1 MTFSTHTAWWKGGSV
16 ISEARSLG
24 SSLGTLILEG
34 MGCRHPTA
42 LRPTCRKATC
52 CPRVSGP
59 AGLLL
64 TALADSRVRKPAR
77 TSRPGEPP
85 CICSPANMWRWSPER
100 PQARTARLCPLRVLT
115 HKVVSKIEGLL
126 WDKSAYEIISLEWLL
141 GFYQWRINWIFLGQ
155 LSYLISAPFL

>member
-1 MTFSTHTAWWKGGSV
+1 M

-85 CICSPANMWRWSPER
+85 CICSPATCDGG
-100 PQARTARLCPLRVLT
+100 ALRDP
-115 HKVVSKIEGLL
+115 KQGLPGCVP
-126 WDKSAYEIISLEWLL
+126 SE
-141 GFYQWRINWIFLGQ
+141 F
-155 LSYLISAPFL
+155 